1 MLILTLLFSY
11 SCKKEAEK
19 VTISGNVYNTIGGE
33 GVSSATAYLY
43 GQKVSSSSWNTTYT
57 LLGSSAISGGS
68 FSIEIEKENISSYK
82 LEIVKTNFF
91 KREKVFTSDNFSGN
105 TYKNTYYIDPSA
117 EVTIVVKN
125 TSYFD
130 ENDYLKY
137 TMENGF
143 ADYDESCGEINEY
156 TGQTETDTI
165 HCFVIGD
172 QEIVI
177 STLSVK
183 NNVTAHDEVRE
194 YCAAG
199 ENTEILIQ
207 Y

>member
-1 MLILTLLFSY
+1 LLFSY

-183 NNVTAHDEVRE
+183 NNVTAHGEVRE